1 MSSSEQSDEQELQSR
16 LFFFKGSA
24 SMKLE
29 SKSAESEVLRSDDS
43 SSSSLISPVDSR
55 VFGRRHRQLASSS
68 SPSSRIADSPSNY
81 LVPFAGNQLL
91 QPKPPVSPR
100 KPSPPTSPNFNVI
113 FRQFSI
119 YNSIHTVV
127 HSMKKNG
134 PVVDEFIILNL
145 QMLQGHSNLSNPLE
159 YG

>member
-1 MSSSEQSDEQELQSR
+1 MSSSEQSDEQELKSR
-16 LFFFKGSA
+16 LFFTVSA

-134 PVVDEFIILNL
+134 PVVNEFIILNL
-145 QMLQGHSNLSNPLE
+145 RKLQGHSNLSIPLE